1 MPPIARLPRLVLLAS
16 LLFLTVALARCGG
29 SNEEVSQSALRDQG
43 YDVADTELPDQSGG
57 SSTYTPTR
65 EGPLR
70 VLSAS
75 PSSSTRSDRQPV
87 AVTFSKSMVPVGEDP
102 PIPANAITLDPA
114 VPGSLRWEGTQTLVF
129 NPGQDLPPATEM
141 TATLRGD
148 IAALDGETLGE
159 PYTWTFTTKR
169 PRFVRSSPRDRARFA
184 EQRDTVE
191 LEFSMPIRADEAAS
205 YISVRVDG
213 VPNAYQ
219 FENKSDSTLAL
230 IPRRSFPK
238 GTGVRLVLREG
249 LPTTAGPLGMDR
261 EERID
266 FSVRP
271 NIRITDI
278 GQSRRDL
285 SSGVSPLRG
294 LKIQFSTPVQFK
306 SLRESVEFIPEVE
319 WSSTIESRDENTD
332 TDHYIEVQ
340 FEPETNYTIR
350 MKGVVDQFGQELPTF
365 IRSFRTDAYRPQ
377 LAMDEGLMVVE
388 ADQYPILPVRGTN
401 AGSVDLG
408 LRSYTADDVVP
419 LMRAIA
425 GYGRDRSAYFE
436 SNIPRNR
443 VWDLGMKRNTPSVV
457 PLRLDSMLT
466 GAKGLVGINLRW
478 DNPESRYDREYEAF
492 AQVTSLGITA
502 KFSPYQN
509 LIFVTRLND
518 ATPVR
523 GAKVEIRSAS
533 NRVLWSGETDANGR
547 AQAPGWWKLG
557 LKSESRYRSPEQI
570 VIATYQGDMAVTSSK
585 MDNGVQ
591 PYRFGINYNHRNDP
605 ETERAS
611 VFSDR
616 GLYKVG
622 ETVHLKGIVRTK
634 TDGEWSNMED
644 PVQLQINDP
653 RGTRVLTETLQ
664 PSNRGSFDL
673 SWDVPDE
680 ASRGSYS
687 VQVVYDEDTIEY
699 SSFRVSD
706 FRRATISVEATS
718 SAKQYVAGDFFEG
731 TISGRYLFGAG
742 MQGQP
747 VDYRLTKSDTRYT
760 PPGYPSYRFGPMRS
774 SEYGTVLRGEDTLD
788 SNGVASVR
796 TQIDG
801 NSDGAPVRLQW
812 RGTVTSPADETMSG
826 ETAATV
832 HPGLFY
838 IGLKPETTFLDL
850 EQDTTFSVDVVA
862 TNPGG
867 GQAVGGKEVNVEV
880 VHLQW
885 NSIRE
890 VGSDGRLRWRSNR
903 TEEVVHNATVT
914 TSDSKA
920 KRLSMVMP
928 KGGRY
933 EIRATAK
940 DLRGNTIKTETYTYV
955 TGGGYIAWRRDDDD
969 RIEIIPDKQEYAPGE
984 TAKLLVQ
991 SPYENA
997 QALVTVEREG
1007 ILSSRVLTLDRTAP
1021 HIDVPITS
1029 EHLPNIYVS
1038 VILLSGRTAPPQKTS
1053 DPGAPGFKM
1062 GYASLK
1068 VEASEKHLQV
1078 DVSSEQT
1085 QYRPGEEVTVNL
1097 RLRDANGNGV
1107 PGEITFAAADRG
1119 VLDLIGYSLPDPFD
1133 TFYGSRPLNV
1143 STSELRAEIVEQ
1155 RNYGQK
1161 AEDPGG
1167 GGGAGEEA
1175 ARTDFR
1181 PLAHW
1186 APSVETDGS
1195 GRAQLTFRLPESLTT
1210 FRFMATAA
1218 SNDQAFGQGE
1228 TDVVVTKPLVMTQ
1241 AMPRFARLNDTF
1253 SAGVLISN
1261 RTSEDGTARVTAE
1274 TRGDGLSLTG
1284 GSSRSIDLP
1293 AGATREVQFDWQ
1305 ADRIQD
1311 ATVRFDASL
1320 NSEQDA
1326 FEVTLPVTPPS
1337 VALVDGMFASTED
1350 ARTEAIRVSNR
1361 AIPGTGEISM
1371 RMSSTALVGLDGAVE
1386 YLFEYPYGCLEQRTS
1401 RTRPLVLAND
1411 VVEAFDLSVLGG
1423 NRNEAVQDWLKRLP
1437 KYWTGNGFSLWTGGN
1452 HVNWYVS
1459 GYVLQGLAEARD
1471 AGYRIPE
1478 QLTEDLVDAIDR
1490 RVRNRSDR
1498 PGYYSD
1504 DVWKDTRA
1512 QMLFALTL
1520 HDRVLEGEIDALAT
1534 DPPTSADGLSFLLR
1548 AILAADHDALSRFDD
1563 KIASELQ
1570 NLIRVESTQA
1580 YLSSPE
1586 SDSYG
1591 WIFSSDTRATA
1602 FGLSALIEH
1611 DGSESFQQIAQKMVR
1626 YLMQRRENGRWA
1638 STQDNAAVVDAL
1650 RAYFTAYETA
1660 DPDFSAQVKLAGK
1673 TVIEETFQGRSLSSV
1688 SNTVGL
1694 DAVPKGTE
1702 VPVEVSKEGT
1712 GRLYYSLRVREYTD
1726 EPVEPREQ
1734 GLAVTRTIQR
1744 LDASGEAIGPEM
1756 TTGKETITLE
1766 PGALVRVQL
1775 RVNTPTSRNYV
1786 VVDDALPAGLEAVN
1800 AAFGRTGTD
1809 VLQSAGTGSSRWWG
1823 SFNHT
1828 ETRDDRVLL
1837 FADYM
1842 RRGEHTYTYVAR
1854 ATTEGEFV
1862 HPPVEAEMMYRPETR
1877 GRTGTGT
1884 FIVTPAPAQA
1894 QR

>member
-1 MPPIARLPRLVLLAS
+1 MPRLSSLPRFALFAS
-16 LLFLTVALARCGG
+16 LLFLMVALARCGG

-43 YDVADTELPDQSGG
+43 YDVADAELPGQSGG

-75 PSSSTRSDRQPV
+75 PSSSTQDDRQPIT
-87 AVTFSKSMVPVGEDP
+87 VTFSKSMVPVGEDP
-102 PIPANAITLDPA
+102 PIPTNAITLDPA

-129 NPGQDLPPATEM
+129 NPGEDLPPATEM

-159 PYTWTFTTKR
+159 SYTWTFTTER
-169 PRFVRSSPRDRARFA
+169 PRLVRSSPRDRARFA

-191 LEFSMPIRADEAAS
+191 LEFSMPVPAEKAAS
-205 YISVRVDG
+205 YISVQVDG
-213 VPNAYQ
+213 VPNAYRFQ
-219 FENKSDSTLAL
+219 NSNDSTLAL
-230 IPRRSFPK
+230 IPRRAFPK

-249 LPTTAGPLGMDR
+249 LPTTAGALGMERD
-261 EERID
+261 ERID

-271 NIRITDI
+271 NIRVTDI
-278 GQSRRDL
+278 GQSGRDL
-285 SSGVSPLRG
+285 SSGISPLRG
-294 LKIQFSTPVQFK
+294 LRVAFSTPVPFK
-306 SLRESVEFIPEVE
+306 NLRESIAFIPEVE
-319 WSSTIESRDENTD
+319 WSSTVESRDGNTD
-332 TDHYIEVQ
+332 TNHYIDVQ
-340 FEPETNYTIR
+340 FEPETNYTVRI
-350 MKGVVDQFGQELPTF
+350 KGVVDQFGQELPPF
-365 IRSFRTDAYRPQ
+365 IRSFRTDPYRPQ

-408 LRSYTADDVVP
+408 LRSYTEDDVVP
-419 LMRAIA
+419 LMRAISS
-425 GYGRDRSAYFE
+425 YGRDRAEYFE

-443 VWDLGMKRNTPSVV
+443 IWDLGMKRNTPSVV

-466 GAKGLVGINLRW
+466 GAKGLVGINMRW

-492 AQVTSLGITA
+492 AQVTSLGITG

-523 GAKVEIRSAS
+523 GAEVEIRSAS
-533 NRVLWSGETDANGR
+533 NQVLWSGETDANGR
-547 AQAPGWWKLG
+547 AQTPGWWKLG
-557 LKSESRYRSPEQI
+557 LESESRYRAPEQI
-570 VIATYQGDMAVTSSK
+570 VIAKFQGDIAVTSSRL
-585 MDNGVQ
+585 DNGVQ
-591 PYRFGINYNHRNDP
+591 PYRFGINYDHRNDP

-644 PVQLQINDP
+644 PVEIRVDDP
-653 RGTRVLTETLQ
+653 RGTRVLTETIQ
-664 PSNRGSFDL
+664 PSTRGSFDL

-680 ASRGSYS
+680 ASRGVYS
-687 VQVVYDEDTIEY
+687 IRVLYDENTIEY

-706 FRRATISVEATS
+706 FRRATISVDATS

-747 VDYRLTKSDTRYT
+747 VNYRLTKTDTRYT
-760 PPGYPSYRFGPMRS
+760 PPGYPSYRFGPMQA
-774 SEYGTVLRGEDTLD
+774 SEYGTVLQGEDTLD

-801 NSDGAPVRLQW
+801 NSNGTPVRLQW
-812 RGTVTSPADETMSG
+812 RGTVTSPADETMSA

-862 TNPGG
+862 TSPG
-867 GQAVGGKEVNVEV
+867 GQAVGGKEVTVEV

-903 TEEVVHNATVT
+903 TEEVIHRATVT

-933 EIRATAK
+933 EIRATAR
-940 DLRGNTIKTETYTYV
+940 DLRGNTIKTDTYTYV
-955 TGGGYIAWRRDDDD
+955 TGSGYIAWRRDDDD
-969 RIEIIPDKQEYAPGE
+969 RIEIIPDKQAYAPGE

-1007 ILSSRVLTLDRTAP
+1007 VLSSRVLTLDQTAP

-1062 GYASLK
+1062 GYASLE
-1068 VEASEKHLQV
+1068 VEATEKHLQV
-1078 DVSSEQT
+1078 DVSPEQT

-1097 RLRDANGNGV
+1097 QLTDASGNGV

-1155 RNYGQK
+1155 RSYGQK

-1186 APSVETDGS
+1186 APSVQTDGR
-1195 GRAQLTFRLPESLTT
+1195 GRAQLTFKLPESLTT

-1241 AMPRFARLNDTF
+1241 AMPRFARLDDSF

-1261 RTSEDGTARVTAE
+1261 RTGEDGTARVTAE
-1274 TRGDGLSLTG
+1274 TRSEGLSLTG
-1284 GSSRSIDLP
+1284 GSSRSINLP

-1305 ADRIQD
+1305 ADRIRD
-1311 ATVRFDASL
+1311 AATVRFDASL
-1320 NSEQDA
+1320 NGERDA

-1337 VALVDGMFASTED
+1337 TALVDGLFASTED
-1350 ARTEAIRVSNR
+1350 ARTEAIRVSER
-1361 AIPGTGEISM
+1361 AIPGTGEISV

-1386 YLFEYPYGCLEQRTS
+1386 YLFDYPYGCLEQRTS
-1401 RTRPLVLAND
+1401 RARPLILAND
-1411 VVEAFDLSVLGG
+1411 VVEAFDLSALGG
-1423 NRNEAVQDWLKRLP
+1423 NRNAAIQEWLGQLP
-1437 KYWTGNGFSLWTGGN
+1437 KYWTGDGFSLWAGGD

-1478 QLTEDLVDAIDR
+1478 QLTADLVDAIAR
-1490 RVRNRSDR
+1490 RVRNQSDR
-1498 PGYYSD
+1498 PDYYSR

-1548 AILAADHDALSRFDD
+1548 AIVAADHNALSRFETA
-1563 KIASELQ
+1563 IASELQ
-1570 NLIRVESTQA
+1570 NLIRVESTRA
-1580 YLSSPE
+1580 YLSSPG

-1626 YLMQRRENGRWA
+1626 YLMQQRKNGHWA

-1650 RAYFTAYETA
+1650 RAYFAAYETA
-1660 DPDFSAQVKLAGK
+1660 DPDFAAQVKLAGK

-1702 VPVEVSKEGT
+1702 VPVEVSKDGT
-1712 GRLYYSLRVREYTD
+1712 GRLYYSLRLREYTD
-1726 EPVEPREQ
+1726 EPVEAREQ

-1744 LDASGEAIGPEM
+1744 LDASGEPFGDEM

-1800 AAFGRTGTD
+1800 AAFGRTGSD
-1809 VLQSAGTGSSRWWG
+1809 VLESAGAGSSRWWG

-1862 HPPVEAEMMYRPETR
+1862 HPPVEAEMMYQPETR

-1884 FIVTPAPAQA
+1884 FIVAPAPAQA